1 MKKERTLAVILL
13 AAGESR
19 RYGGIKLLDNIQG
32 KKMYQYA
39 MEILKEAK
47 AEEKVVVT
55 GYQEVRETA
64 DKLGMQV
71 VWNDQPAFGISLSL
85 KLGLKKVLE
94 HRPEIDGVL
103 FLVCDQ
109 PYLSV
114 DTVNGML
121 QCFRQGEMNI
131 LCSVPAGGTLEE
143 AGNPCIIS
151 KHYFEELFLLEGDV
165 GGKRVIRRHLEDAE
179 PFFISRKRELLDI
192 DTKIFIQPKKN

>member
-1 MKKERTLAVILL
+1 MILL

-19 RYGGIKLLDNIQG
+19 RYGTIKLLDNIG
-32 KKMYQYA
+32 EKKMYQYA
-39 MEILKEAK
+39 MDILKEAK

-55 GYQEVRETA
+55 GYPEVEGAARG
-64 DKLGMQV
+64 LGIRV
-71 VWNDQPAFGISLSL
+71 VRNNQPALGISLSV

-121 QCFRQGEMNI
+121 QCFRQGKMDI
-131 LCSVPAGGTLEE
+131 LCPVPEKGTLEE
-143 AGNPCIIS
+143 AGNPCIIGRR
-151 KHYFEELFLLEGDV
+151 YFEELFLLEGDV
-165 GGKRVIRRHLEDAE
+165 GGKKVIRRHLEAAE
-179 PFFISRKRELLDI
+179 PFFVSQNKELFDI
-192 DTKIFIQPKKN
+192 DTKIFIQPKKK